1 MTRAETPEPPATP
14 GLVTRRRATWVLA
27 TWVVVAVVCGGVLG
41 GRLSSVTSALTQSV
55 DALPASS
62 QSAQIAKLQRTRF
75 ASGETYNALL
85 VYRRA
90 SGLTPGDQARIGAD
104 AAAVAKV
111 PHTEPPLAAFTPH
124 APAQLVSA
132 NGQVAITV
140 IPLTSPASSDR
151 DKAVLAIRKL
161 VGTGGGGLQV
171 RLTGPAAFQTDL
183 NNAIMKAGVGLLL
196 ATVLLVLFL
205 LVMIYRSPV
214 IALIP
219 LVVVGF
225 AYATAQGLIY
235 VYARISGD
243 TIDRS
248 ALTLLAVL
256 MFGAGT
262 DYCLLLVAR
271 YTADLRRL
279 PDAEAAL
286 GRALERTTGA
296 IVASGCTVAA
306 AMLTFLLASL
316 TADRI
321 LAPVNAIGILVVMVA
336 GVTLLPALL
345 TLAGRRGFWPNAER
359 VAMQPEIADAAEA
372 EAAAP
377 SIWFRVSTA
386 VLRRPAAALALTV
399 VVFGAG
405 AVGLTSFREKVSV
418 ANDFRVD
425 TDSGRGLDLLRTG
438 FPEGAIYP
446 ETVLVSRDGAA
457 LGPADVAAARAAIS
471 GVSGVASV
479 SQVTNR
485 SRDGRLATLSVTYAG
500 SPFSDAA
507 LRRAE
512 RLRIAVAN
520 PAPGV
525 HALVGDGTSAR
536 LDYKNAVNHDTRTIV
551 PVVLLLILGVLILLL
566 RAVVAPVYLLLSVVL
581 SFFGT
586 LGVGVLIIRHV
597 FGQEIDPFIPLIT
610 FVFLVALGVDYN
622 IFLMSRVREE
632 SQAHGTRAG
641 LVRALVATGPVI
653 TGAGLIL
660 AGTFAALT
668 TLPLWELLE
677 IGLLVAMGVLLD
689 TFVVRTLAVPAL
701 VSLFGER
708 SWWPARPGRPETDS
722 LRSPP

>member
-1 MTRAETPEPPATP
+1 
-14 GLVTRRRATWVLA
+14 LVTRRRAKVVVA
-27 TWVVVAVVCGGVLG
+27 IWVVVAVFCGGVLG
-41 GRLSSVTSALTQSV
+41 GKLSSVTSALTQSV
-55 DALPASS
+55 DALPSSS
-62 QSAQIAKLQRTRF
+62 QSAQIAKLLRERF

-90 SGLTPGDQARIGAD
+90 SGLTPADTGRIAAD

-111 PHTEPPLAAFTPH
+111 PHTEAPLVPFTPA

-132 NGQVAITV
+132 NRQVAITV
-140 IPLTSPASSDR
+140 IPLSSPSSTNR
-151 DKAVLAIRKL
+151 DQAIAAIRKL
-161 VGTGGGGLQV
+161 AGNGSGGLQIE
-171 RLTGPAAFQTDL
+171 LTGPAAFQTDL
-183 NNAIMKAGVGLLL
+183 NNAITKAGVGLLL
-196 ATVLLVLFL
+196 ATVILVLVLLVG
-205 LVMIYRSPV
+205 IYRSPL

-235 VYARISGD
+235 VYARISGM

-271 YTADLRRL
+271 YSADLRRHG
-279 PDAEAAL
+279 DADQAMSSAL
-286 GRALERTTGA
+286 SRTTGA
-296 IVASGCTVAA
+296 ILASGCTVAA

-321 LAPVNAIGILVVMVA
+321 LAPVNAIGIVVVMVA

-345 TLAGRRGFWPNAER
+345 TLVGRRGFWPNAER
-359 VAMQPEIADAAEA
+359 VALQPPGAPEIAGTG
-372 EAAAP
+372 
-377 SIWFRVSTA
+377 IWLRVSTK
-386 VLRRPAAALALTV
+386 VLRRPLTALALTV
-399 VVFGAG
+399 IVFGVG
-405 AVGLTSFREKVSV
+405 AVGLTTFREKVSV
-418 ANDFRVD
+418 ANDFRVQ
-425 TDSGRGLDLLRTG
+425 TDSTRGLGLLRSG
-438 FPEGAIYP
+438 FSEGAIYP
-446 ETVLVSRDGAA
+446 ETVLIRRDDGA
-457 LGPADVAAARAAIS
+457 LGIADIAAVRAAI
-471 GVSGVASV
+471 GRVTGIASI

-485 SRDGRLATLSVTYAG
+485 SRDGRLATLTVAYTG
-500 SPFSDAA
+500 DPFSDAA
-507 LRRAE
+507 LTRAA
-512 RLRIAVAN
+512 RLRTAVAN
-520 PAPGV
+520 PARGI

-536 LDYKNAVNHDTRTIV
+536 LDYKNAVNDDIRTIV

-566 RAVVAPVYLLLSVVL
+566 RAVVAPLYLLLSVVL
-581 SFFGT
+581 SFLGT
-586 LGVGVLIIRHV
+586 LGVGVFLIRDV

-632 SQAHGTRAG
+632 ARAHGTRDG

-677 IGLLVAMGVLLD
+677 IGLLVALGVLLD

-701 VSLFGER
+701 VSLFGDR
-708 SWWPARPGRPETDS
+708 SWWPANPNRSGADS
-722 LRSPP
+722 VRSPR